1 MPTPKP
7 NVQIQMGSN
16 ILARQNS
23 FEEDSANFLKSSFW
37 KIKDLKRFFIIFLMK
52 TNDFTTIAKELGKT
66 WTEVRLLFQITAE
79 YFNLK

>member
-1 MPTPKP
+1 MPTPKS
-7 NVQIQMGSN
+7 NVRILMGSN